1 MPQNAVLDGDE
12 QDVSVTEYYLQIKLV
27 HIFLALGS
35 GALFAVRGLGVLAG
49 LRLAMAAPV
58 RYLSYGIDTALV
70 TAALMLLA
78 VLHLNPLSTPWL
90 AVKLSLLAAYIVFGS
105 LALKRARSRKD
116 KARFYLLALACFGFM
131 YSVARSHHPLG
142 FINGWL

>member
-1 MPQNAVLDGDE
+1 MA
-12 QDVSVTEYYLQIKLV
+12 EYYLQIKLV

-35 GALFAVRGLGVLAG
+35 GALFAMRGLGVLAG

-105 LALKRARSRKD
+105 LALKRARSRRA